1 MFVALWE
8 FEVKPGCQKRFLKVY
23 GPGGDWATLFQID
36 ANFQETLLLHDP
48 AHPAIFLTLDT
59 LDTLDFGASRQAY
72 ESFMA
77 AHAAE
82 YKRLDAVG
90 EELTLRE
97 RRMGWFE
104 RVTQ

>member
-8 FEVKPGCQKRFLKVY
+8 FEVKPGRQKLFLKIY

-36 ANFQETLLLHDP
+36 ANFQEALLLHDP
-48 AHPAIFLTLDT
+48 AHPAIFLTLD
-59 LDTLDFGASRQAY
+59 FWRSRQAY

-104 RVTQ
+104 RGTQ